1 DASRKAIP
9 AGKEG
14 NTAGDDCVWNAGL
27 LGAAAAFYDDDPRS
41 ASWDEWSKRW
51 ALNAE
56 GREADRQSQD
66 LIDGQP
72 PGAWGVSTNG
82 CPEFTLENRVFWSI
96 PYQVECEELSVA
108 ALAYQARG
116 QRIPAALSLHARADA
131 DVLRWL
137 ELADGDLLCPEGQDW
152 AVRDL

>member
-1 DASRKAIP
+1 SALETSRWLWASFLLGDQLDPETRALVRQVATAEADASRKAIP

-41 ASWDEWSKRW
+41 ASGDEWSKRW

-66 LIDGQP
+66 VIDGKP
-72 PGAWGVSTNG
+72 LGEWVVSTNVY
-82 CPEFTLENRVFWSI
+82 PDFTLENHGFWSI

-108 ALAYQARG
+108 ALAY
-116 QRIPAALSLHARADA
+116 RA
-131 DVLRWL
+131 
-137 ELADGDLLCPEGQDW
+137 
-152 AVRDL
+152 